1 MWLPYFVL
9 VLAYFLGSLPTGY
22 IAGKLA
28 GIDIREQGS
37 GSTGATNVWRCVGP
51 AAGLTVFVVDFA
63 KGCLAVG
70 LMQNVNALG
79 QNFLG
84 ISAGVLAADWTQWFV
99 IAAGI
104 LVLTGHSRSVWLGF
118 KGGKAVATGLGIVFT
133 LNPMSGWIGLG
144 TWLITMAIWR
154 TVSISSLC
162 GAVVAPTAMWL
173 LQPNLA
179 YSLLTTAAGLFVL
192 MRHKANIERLL
203 NGTELTFKKSEATN
217 QSASESTAES
227 PNP

>member
-1 MWLPYFVL
+1 MWFPYFIL

-22 IAGKLA
+22 IAGKMA

-51 AAGLTVFVVDFA
+51 AAGLSVFAVDFA
-63 KGCLAVG
+63 KGSLAVW
-70 LMQNVNALG
+70 LMQNANSLA
-79 QNFLG
+79 QQYLG
-84 ISAGVLAADWTQWFV
+84 IDSGVLGKDSLQWFV

-104 LVLTGHSRSVWLGF
+104 LVLTGHSRSIWLGF

-133 LNPMSGWIGLG
+133 LNLLAGCIGFG
-144 TWLITMAIWR
+144 TWLLTLAIWR

-162 GAVVAPTAMWL
+162 GAVAAPVAMWL

-192 MRHKANIERLL
+192 VRHKSNIERLL
-203 NGTELTFKKSEATN
+203 NGTELTFKKTDSG
-217 QSASESTAES
+217 SESPAES
-227 PNP
+227 SNS

>member
-1 MWLPYFVL
+1 MWLPYCVL

-22 IAGKLA
+22 IVGRMA

-51 AAGLTVFVVDFA
+51 AAGLSVFAVDFA
-63 KGCLAVG
+63 KGSVAVW
-70 LMQNVNALG
+70 LMQNINLLAKQLLG
-79 QNFLG
+79 TTTE
-84 ISAGVLAADWTQWFV
+84 VLAPDLGQWFV
-99 IAAGI
+99 IGAGI
-104 LVLTGHSRSVWLGF
+104 LVLTGHSRSIWLGF

-133 LNPMSGWIGLG
+133 LNFLAGCIGFG
-144 TWLITMAIWR
+144 TWLLTLAIWR

-162 GAVVAPTAMWL
+162 GAVAAPTAMWL

-192 MRHKANIERLL
+192 VRHKSNIERLL
-203 NGTELTFKKSEATN
+203 NGTELTFKEQEAVATE
-217 QSASESTAES
+217 SVSESQ
-227 PNP
+227 NP